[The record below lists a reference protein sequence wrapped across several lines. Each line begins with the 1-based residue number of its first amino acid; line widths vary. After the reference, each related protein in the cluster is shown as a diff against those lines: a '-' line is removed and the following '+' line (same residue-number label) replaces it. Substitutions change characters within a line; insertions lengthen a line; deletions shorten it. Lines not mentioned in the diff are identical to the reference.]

1 MEPEGSV
8 CAPFA
13 RGGRSRRL
21 QLRTRRASLRRL
33 RLEPLCR
40 RLRRRQ
46 RRGQLRF
53 PRLPLREGGLER
65 LCLLRRGLGL
75 QLPLLVRA

>member
-1 MEPEGSV
+1 MNV
-8 CAPFA
+8 CACAPFA
-13 RGGRSRRL
+13 RGGGRRRL
-21 QLRTRRASLRRL
+21 QLRTRRAALRRL

-53 PRLPLREGGLER
+53 PRLALREGGLER
-65 LCLLRRGLGL
+65 LCLLRRGLSL
-75 QLPLLVRA
+75 SLPLLIRA